1 MAGNRNAAIGF
12 IFVTLLIDV
21 IGFGIIIP
29 VMPKLIEELGH
40 VNISEASKIGGWLL
54 FAFAITQFCFAPLI
68 GNLSDRYGRRPVLLA
83 ALFGFAID
91 YLFLSFAP
99 SIPWLF
105 VGRIVAGITGASF
118 TAASAYIVDIS
129 TPEDRAKNFGM
140 IGAAFGLGFIIGP
153 AIGGLLGNFG
163 TRVPFMVAAAL
174 CLLNFLYGYFI
185 LPESLKPENRRKF
198 EWVRAIP
205 GVSIYNLRKYPSLI
219 GLIVSLVLVY
229 IGSHAVQSNWSF
241 FTIER
246 FKWSPG
252 MIGISLAVVGLLV
265 GGVQAG
271 LTRVVN
277 PKLGNEKS
285 IYTGLAFYALGMLLF
300 AFASQ
305 SWMMFAFLVPYCLGG
320 ICGPALQS
328 IMAGYVPANEQGE
341 LQGSLTGL
349 MSATT
354 IVGPPLMTNTF
365 AYFTNPSNEFYFPGS
380 AFLLG
385 AVFMI
390 ASTAVAY
397 FSLHNK
403 YKKTSQQDGA
413 YVLDVDSKTEEGL

>member
-1 MAGNRNAAIGF
+1 MAGTRNAAIGF
-12 IFVTLLIDV
+12 IFITLLIDV

-29 VMPKLIEELGH
+29 VMPGLIEELGK

-54 FAFAITQFCFAPLI
+54 FAFAITQFCFAPLV
-68 GNLSDRYGRRPVLLA
+68 GNLSDKFGRRPVLLA
-83 ALFGFAID
+83 SLFGFSID
-91 YLFLSFAP
+91 YVFLSFAP
-99 SIPWLF
+99 SIAWLF

-118 TAASAYIVDIS
+118 TAASAYIADIS
-129 TPEDRAKNFGM
+129 APEDRAKNFGM

-153 AIGGLLGNFG
+153 AIGGLLGSFG
-163 TRVPFMVAAAL
+163 TRVPFMVAGAL
-174 CLLNFLYGYFI
+174 CMLNFLYGYFI
-185 LPESLKPENRRKF
+185 LPESLKKENRRKF
-198 EWVRAIP
+198 EWKRAIP
-205 GVSIYNLRKYPSLI
+205 GVSLWNLRKYPALT
-219 GLIVSLVLVY
+219 GLVIAMFLVY
-229 IGSHAVQSNWSF
+229 LGSHAVQSNWSF

-271 LTRVVN
+271 LTRIVN

-285 IYTGLAFYALGMLLF
+285 IYIGLGLYAIGMLLF
-300 AFASQ
+300 AFATQ

-341 LQGSLTGL
+341 LQGSLTGI

-354 IVGPPLMTNTF
+354 ILGPPLMTNTF
-365 AYFTNPSNEFYFPGS
+365 AYFTNPSHGIYFPGS

-390 ASTAVAY
+390 ASTGVAY
-397 FSLHNK
+397 FSLHKHMNLAK
-403 YKKTSQQDGA
+403 
-413 YVLDVDSKTEEGL
+413 L

>member
-1 MAGNRNAAIGF
+1 MAMF
-12 IFVTLLIDV
+12 FV
-21 IGFGIIIP
+21 
-29 VMPKLIEELGH
+29 
-40 VNISEASKIGGWLL
+40 
-54 FAFAITQFCFAPLI
+54 
-68 GNLSDRYGRRPVLLA
+68 
-83 ALFGFAID
+83 
-91 YLFLSFAP
+91 YL
-99 SIPWLF
+99 
-105 VGRIVAGITGASF
+105 
-118 TAASAYIVDIS
+118 
-129 TPEDRAKNFGM
+129 
-140 IGAAFGLGFIIGP
+140 
-153 AIGGLLGNFG
+153 
-163 TRVPFMVAAAL
+163 
-174 CLLNFLYGYFI
+174 
-185 LPESLKPENRRKF
+185 
-198 EWVRAIP
+198 
-205 GVSIYNLRKYPSLI
+205 
-219 GLIVSLVLVY
+219 
-229 IGSHAVQSNWSF
+229 GSHAVQSNWSF

-285 IYTGLAFYALGMLLF
+285 IYIGLAFYALGMLLF

-305 SWMMFAFLVPYCLGG
+305 SWMMFVFLVPYCLGG

-341 LQGSLTGL
+341 LQGSLTAL

-365 AYFTNPSNEFYFPGS
+365 AYFTNPAQAVYFPGS

-390 ASTAVAY
+390 ASTAIAY
-397 FSLHNK
+397 FTLHK
-403 YKKTSQQDGA
+403 QMRLAKS
-413 YVLDVDSKTEEGL
+413 

>member
-1 MAGNRNAAIGF
+1 MAVNRNAAIGF

-29 VMPKLIEELGH
+29 VMPGLIEELGH

-68 GNLSDRYGRRPVLLA
+68 GNLSDRFGRRPVLLA
-83 ALFGFAID
+83 ALLGFAID

-99 SIPWLF
+99 TIAWLF

-118 TAASAYIVDIS
+118 TAASAYIADIS

-153 AIGGLLGNFG
+153 AVGGLLGSFG
-163 TRVPFMVAAAL
+163 VRVPFMVAAAL

-185 LPESLKPENRRKF
+185 LPESLSVENRRKF

-205 GVSIYNLRKYPSLI
+205 GVSIYKLKKYPSLI
-219 GLIVSLVLVY
+219 GLVVALVLVY

-285 IYTGLAFYALGMLLF
+285 IYTGLALYALGMLLF

-365 AYFTNPSNEFYFPGS
+365 AYFTDPLHGLYFPGA

-397 FSLHNK
+397 FSLHKK
-403 YKKTSQQDGA
+403 YKDPLKEDK
-413 YVLDVDSKTEEGL
+413 YVLDADRETV

>member
-1 MAGNRNAAIGF
+1 MAGTRNAAIGF
-12 IFVTLLIDV
+12 IFITLLIDV

-29 VMPKLIEELGH
+29 VMPGLIKELGK

-54 FAFAITQFCFAPLI
+54 FAFAITQFCFAPLV
-68 GNLSDRYGRRPVLLA
+68 GNLSDKFGRRPVLLA
-83 ALFGFAID
+83 SLFGFSID
-91 YLFLSFAP
+91 YVFLSFAP
-99 SIPWLF
+99 SIAWLF

-118 TAASAYIVDIS
+118 TAASAYIADIS
-129 TPEDRAKNFGM
+129 SPEDRAKNFGM

-153 AIGGLLGNFG
+153 AIGGLLGSFG
-163 TRVPFMVAAAL
+163 TRVPFMVAGAL
-174 CLLNFLYGYFI
+174 CMLNFLYGYFI
-185 LPESLKPENRRKF
+185 LPESLKKENRRKF
-198 EWVRAIP
+198 EWKRAIP
-205 GVSIYNLRKYPSLI
+205 GVSLWNLRKYPALT
-219 GLIVSLVLVY
+219 GLVVAMFLVY
-229 IGSHAVQSNWSF
+229 LGSHAVQSNWSF

-246 FKWSPG
+246 FKWSTG

-265 GGVQAG
+265 GAVQAG
-271 LTRVVN
+271 LTRIVN

-285 IYTGLAFYALGMLLF
+285 IYIGLGLYAIGMLLF

-305 SWMMFAFLVPYCLGG
+305 SWMMFVFLVPYCLGG

-328 IMAGYVPANEQGE
+328 IMAGYVPANEQGQ
-341 LQGSLTGL
+341 LQGSLTGI

-354 IVGPPLMTNTF
+354 ILGPPLMTNTF
-365 AYFTNPSNEFYFPGS
+365 AYFTHPSNGVYFPGS

-397 FSLHNK
+397 FSLHKHMNLAK
-403 YKKTSQQDGA
+403 
-413 YVLDVDSKTEEGL
+413 L